1 MIIYILFIF
10 NFLEI
15 SVRFYTDF
23 IYLLFLK
30 THLDFFFFFTS
41 EKICLK
47 RWKKIRFFSLKKP
60 EHFLMVML

>member
-47 RWKKIRFFSLKKP
+47 RWKKSDFFLLKSLST
-60 EHFLMVML
+60 F